1 VRKVKSGKSLAIN
14 ILQQNRSNLKFL
26 IAGLG
31 NIGPEYQNT
40 RHNVGWM
47 VLDALAS
54 SADIEFDDKRFASV
68 GKYQLKGRSLILIKP
83 TTFVN
88 LSGIAVLHW
97 LKKEKIPDENLL
109 VVVDDIALPF
119 GTLRLRPGGGDGGH
133 NGLANISQVLG
144 SQKYARLRF
153 GIGDGYPR
161 GRQVNYVLGD
171 WTGEEEK
178 LLTERFTIA
187 CEIIKSFALMGL
199 ERTMNFYNKK

>member
-1 VRKVKSGKSLAIN
+1 M
-14 ILQQNRSNLKFL
+14 KFL

-40 RHNVGWM
+40 RHNAGFM
-47 VLDALAS
+47 VLDALAT
-54 SADIEFDDKRFASV
+54 SAGIEFEDKRYAFV
-68 GKYQLKGRSLILIKP
+68 GKYMIKGRSLILIKP
-83 TTFVN
+83 STFVN

-109 VVVDDIALPF
+109 VVLDDIALPF

-133 NGLANISQVLG
+133 NGLINISQVLG
-144 SQKYARLRF
+144 TQQYSRLRF

-161 GRQVNYVLGD
+161 GRQVNYVLGT

-178 LLTERFTIA
+178 LLPERLTIA
-187 CEIIKSFALMGL
+187 CDIIKSFALMGL
-199 ERTMNFYNKK
+199 EKTMTRFNKK